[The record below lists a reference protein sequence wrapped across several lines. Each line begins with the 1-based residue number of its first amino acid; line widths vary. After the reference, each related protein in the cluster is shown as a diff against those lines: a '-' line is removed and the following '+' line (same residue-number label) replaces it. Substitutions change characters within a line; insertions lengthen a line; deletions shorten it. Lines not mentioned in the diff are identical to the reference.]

1 MIGFKI
7 YFNGETLKINHKK
20 LLGRRWNGP
29 VSAPGTKEFWE
40 EILEHPT
47 TPMHWTQF
55 EGGYNVTKYL
65 SLDDKCKTVEVT
77 DQKELSAI
85 QKLVN
90 GTWISKLAGID
101 ADAANIACGSLLV
114 TGVERIEN
122 VELWNYYINERAKLI
137 RSILKKGPF
146 EKLENH
152 SVRGSVFTSR
162 HMDSPLTDAI
172 YPELNEFY
180 LFHGT
185 KPQFVDDIVGKGMD
199 PRFSGDHTMMGS
211 GNYCAESSTK
221 SDQYAG
227 TKNPK
232 VSY

>member
-1 MIGFKI
+1 MG
-7 YFNGETLKINHKK
+7 H
-20 LLGRRWNGP
+20 
-29 VSAPGTKEFWE
+29 
-40 EILEHPT
+40 
-47 TPMHWTQF
+47 
-55 EGGYNVTKYL
+55 
-65 SLDDKCKTVEVT
+65 
-77 DQKELSAI
+77 
-85 QKLVN
+85 
-90 GTWISKLAGID
+90 
-101 ADAANIACGSLLV
+101 LV

-152 SVRGSVFTSR
+152 SNRGSVFTSR

-185 KPQFVDDIVGKGMD
+185 KSQFVGNIMRRGMD
-199 PRFSGDHTMMGS
+199 PRHSGDHPMMGR

>member
-1 MIGFKI
+1 
-7 YFNGETLKINHKK
+7 
-20 LLGRRWNGP
+20 
-29 VSAPGTKEFWE
+29 
-40 EILEHPT
+40 
-47 TPMHWTQF
+47 MHWTQF
-55 EGGYNVTKYL
+55 EGGYNVKKYL
-65 SLDDKCKTVEVT
+65 SLHNQCQTVKVT

-90 GTWISKLAGID
+90 GTWISKLAGIG

-122 VELWNYYINERAKLI
+122 VELWDNYIHERAKLI

-152 SVRGSVFTSR
+152 SNRVFTSR

-185 KPQFVDDIVGKGMD
+185 KREYVDNIVGRGME
-199 PRFSGDHTMMGS
+199 PRYSGDHAMMGKGS
-211 GNYCAESSTK
+211 YCAESSTK

-227 TKNPK
+227 IKTKQKPQKQDIILLVNH
-232 VSY
+232 